1 MSSGARTGRGGS
13 CFALMF
19 FCAIQLAYKI
29 LQNFHCDAII
39 GLLIVKLCLCAALDV
54 DDCRKSETFLVF
66 KAKSFLC
73 TVTVSGAGVLCFPDI
88 PIMCLRVSHD
98 IDAVI
103 WVKNT

>member
-1 MSSGARTGRGGS
+1 
-13 CFALMF
+13 MF

-29 LQNFHCDAII
+29 LKNFHCDAII
-39 GLLIVKLCLCAALDV
+39 GLVIVKLCLCAALDV

-66 KAKSFLC
+66 KAKSFLR
-73 TVTVSGAGVLCFPDI
+73 TVTVSGAGVLWFPDT

-103 WVKNT
+103 

>member
-1 MSSGARTGRGGS
+1 
-13 CFALMF
+13 MF
-19 FCAIQLAYKI
+19 FCAIQLAHKI
-29 LQNFHCDAII
+29 LKNFHCDAII

-54 DDCRKSETFLVF
+54 DDCSKSETFLVF
-66 KAKSFLC
+66 KVKSFLR
-73 TVTVSGAGVLCFPDI
+73 TLTVSIAGVLCFLDT

>member
-1 MSSGARTGRGGS
+1 
-13 CFALMF
+13 MF

-29 LQNFHCDAII
+29 LKNFHCDAII
-39 GLLIVKLCLCAALDV
+39 RLLIVKLSLCAALEV

-66 KAKSFLC
+66 KAKSFLRIE
-73 TVTVSGAGVLCFPDI
+73 TVSGAGVLCFPDSQ
-88 PIMCLRVSHD
+88 IMCLRVHHD